1 MDAPEIKNPEEVK
14 NELNELKEN
23 VEPVKPDLNF
33 IKKDHFDSNMLV
45 AIRLRPLSPR
55 ELMYNDFEILSVEDK
70 LIVL

>member
-1 MDAPEIKNPEEVK
+1 MIEPEIKKMEEIT
-14 NELNELKEN
+14 NLINDSKEN
-23 VEPVKPDLNF
+23 IEPIKPDLNF

-70 LIVL
+70 LIV